1 MKKKLLVLVFGI
13 FVSTASIF
21 AVESALTPAVIF
33 GWSGHLAPGFG
44 ITYEAQG
51 ITPIPLGDPSRWTLI
66 GNADFEWYNTKWW
79 YDDGEYYYHSY
90 NSFFLSLRILEG
102 YTFKPLPKLH
112 ITPAL
117 GLGLHFGFYDSAY
130 YDYYKDRRRTD
141 VYFSI
146 PLYCSFKILFTKK
159 VGLDIALMGG
169 LIHWGGGLR
178 IGPVF
183 KF

>member
-1 MKKKLLVLVFGI
+1 MKKRLLSLVLGS
-13 FVSTASIF
+13 FVCIASIS
-21 AVESALTPAVIF
+21 ALESSLTPAVIF

-44 ITYEAQG
+44 LTYEAQG
-51 ITPIPLGDPSRWTLI
+51 ITPIPLGDPSRWTLLA
-66 GNADFEWYNTKWW
+66 NADFEWYNTHWF
-79 YDDGEYYYHSY
+79 DDDDYIYRY
-90 NSFFLSLRILEG
+90 NVFYLSFRIMEG
-102 YTFKPLPKLH
+102 YTFKPLPKFH

-130 YDYYKDRRRTD
+130 HRYYRDRKYTD